1 MIKQVLIQ
9 GPFTDDDIK
18 EIMATVRAI
27 EQRRPDDLFMVSM
40 QPDDEKSL
48 TEYEAKAKLNALF
61 PRVDGK
67 EPEVWTEK
75 RQSKEELNP

>member
-9 GPFTDDDIK
+9 GPFTDEDVKQIL
-18 EIMATVRAI
+18 ETVRII

-40 QPDDEKSL
+40 PDYDL

-67 EPEVWTEK
+67 EPEVWVEK
-75 RQSKEELNP
+75 RQPSDEVKP